1 MPIFPTFID
10 IASRWLEELAGNVDA
25 KTIEHYRWSLESFVY
40 PEFEEKEPQD
50 ITEEDVRNLLEK
62 KRAEGLSEGSV
73 YAIPK
78 LIWRILSYAS
88 SEGLCKAPEWNIV
101 MGKPE
106 RMSPTV
112 ILTYDQEKRLLAFL
126 TENPKPKYVGI
137 YLILTTGM
145 NIGEMLKLTWADV
158 SLYQKQIRVLKEAE
172 GTPDAR
178 NKFRVISINERQRIF
193 LKKVASLP
201 TVYVASGKP
210 KPASPY
216 AIRDNFIRVL
226 KELNLPDM
234 PFSDLRRTFAVHCLE
249 GGMSYEKLSKVLDQ
263 KNSTVFRAYYRELVS
278 PETRERL
285 DDELLAARKPR
296 QAPEHIN
303 NIGPDLSPEVVA
315 LRQKVEA
322 KKKQLNET
330 LAALNGDLEIVH
342 TLRKSN
348 LAGLGRPREGL
359 YQFIE
364 KVLGDDRD
372 GKMLVEYLRCNMRV
386 ADMPSQKDVTVQ
398 TIRSRI
404 YRGFAK
410 LNARLE
416 EIYAVEGYDVLDMFH
431 KLTARILEVAPPEP
445 KRPGR
450 KLKPTVAT
458 EFKKAMEALDRIGT
472 KEEND
477 ETASL

>member
-1 MPIFPTFID
+1 MPETSFID
-10 IASRWLEELAGNVDA
+10 IASRWLDELAGNVDT

-40 PEFEEKEPQD
+40 PEFVEKEPQD

-73 YAIPK
+73 YAVPK

-88 SEGLCKAPEWNIV
+88 SEGLCEAPEWNIV

-112 ILTYDQEKRLLAFL
+112 ILTYEQEKRLLAFL

-145 NIGEMLKLTWADV
+145 TIGEMLKLTWADV

-172 GTPDAR
+172 GTLDAR
-178 NKFRVISINERQRIF
+178 NKIRIIPINERQRIF

-216 AIRDNFIRVL
+216 AIRDNFIQVL
-226 KELNLPDM
+226 KELNLPEM
-234 PFSDLRRTFAVHCLE
+234 PLSDLRRTFAVRRLE
-249 GGMSYEKLSKVLDQ
+249 EGMDYEKLSKILGQ
-263 KNSTVFRAYYRELVS
+263 KNTPDFRANFRGLVS

-285 DDELLAARKPR
+285 EQEMLEARKPR
-296 QAPEHIN
+296 QAPEHTN
-303 NIGPDLSPEVVA
+303 CIGPDLSPEVVA

-330 LAALNGDLEIVH
+330 LAALEGDLAIIN
-342 TLRKSN
+342 TLRNSDIPGPG
-348 LAGLGRPREGL
+348 AGRPREGL
-359 YQFIE
+359 YKFIE

-386 ADMPSQKDVTVQ
+386 ADMPSQKVCTVQ
-398 TIRSRI
+398 TIRSRVA
-404 YRGFAK
+404 RGFAK
-410 LNARLE
+410 LMERLDA
-416 EIYAVEGYDVLDMFH
+416 IYAVEGFDILDMFH
-431 KLTARILEVAPPEP
+431 KLTARIQEIAPPGP
-445 KRPGR
+445 VRPGR
-450 KLKPTVAT
+450 KHNPTVGN
-458 EFKKAMEALDRIGT
+458 EFNKAMAALDRIVA
-472 KEEND
+472 KEDNG
-477 ETASL
+477 TASQ